1 MNTQHGIT
9 GPLQQGGRSRQDAGD
24 EYLTEQAIEEAFD
37 RKLEQIEREM
47 ERRRKSLGRWALVL
61 LFATFLLAGS
71 IWRDRHRN
79 QQVASSA
86 PAGQLLDLRPVQEP
100 KGFWPVVLVVQTGTG
115 TGFFSLLEPLNLA
128 PGTSLV
134 REERQSGRRYLC
146 DEQRTQCAEIA
157 RSSHP

>member
-1 MNTQHGIT
+1 MNPQHGVT
-9 GPLQQGGRSRQDAGD
+9 GALQQGGRSRQAAGD
-24 EYLTEQAIEEAFD
+24 EYLTEQAVEEEFD

-47 ERRRKSLGRWALVL
+47 ELRSKSLGRWALAL
-61 LFATFLLAGS
+61 LFVTLLLAGS

-100 KGFWPVVLVVQTGTG
+100 KGFWPVVLLVQTG

-128 PGTSLV
+128 TGTALMQ
-134 REERQSGRRYLC
+134 EKRQSGRQYLC

-157 RSSHP
+157 KPSQP

>member
-1 MNTQHGIT
+1 MNTQHGVT
-9 GPLQQGGRSRQDAGD
+9 GQLQQGGRSRQDAGD

-61 LFATFLLAGS
+61 LFVTLLLAGS

-115 TGFFSLLEPLNLA
+115 FFSLLEPLNLA
-128 PGTSLV
+128 TGTALV
-134 REERQSGRRYLC
+134 REVRQSGRQYLC

-157 RSSHP
+157 RSSQP

>member
-1 MNTQHGIT
+1 MNPQHGIT
-9 GPLQQGGRSRQDAGD
+9 GALQQGARSRQDEGD
-24 EYLTEQAIEEAFD
+24 EYLTEQAIEEEFE

-61 LFATFLLAGS
+61 LFVTFLLAGS

-79 QQVASSA
+79 QQVVASS
-86 PAGQLLDLRPVQEP
+86 PAGQLLDLRPVREP
-100 KGFWPVVLVVQTGTG
+100 KGFWPVVLVVQTG

-134 REERQSGRRYLC
+134 REERQSGRQYLC

-157 RSSHP
+157 RSSRP

>member
-1 MNTQHGIT
+1 MNPQHDASGQ
-9 GPLQQGGRSRQDAGD
+9 LQQGGRSRQDAGD
-24 EYLTEQAIEEAFD
+24 EYLTEQAIEEEFD

-47 ERRRKSLGRWALVL
+47 ELRSKSLGRWALVL
-61 LFATFLLAGS
+61 LFVTLLLAGS

-115 TGFFSLLEPLNLA
+115 FFSLIEPLNLA
-128 PGTSLV
+128 TGTTLV
-134 REERQSGRRYLC
+134 REERQSGRQYVC

-157 RSSHP
+157 RSSQP

>member
-1 MNTQHGIT
+1 M
-9 GPLQQGGRSRQDAGD
+9 QQGGRSRQDEAD
-24 EYLTEQAIEEAFD
+24 EYLTEQAVKEEFD

-47 ERRRKSLGRWALVL
+47 ELRSKSLGRWALAL
-61 LFATFLLAGS
+61 LFVTLLLAGS

-86 PAGQLLDLRPVQEP
+86 PAGQLLDLRPVQQP
-100 KGFWPVVLVVQTGTG
+100 KGFWPVVLVVHTS

-134 REERQSGRRYLC
+134 REERQSGRQYVC
-146 DEQRTQCAEIA
+146 DQQRTQCAEIA
-157 RSSHP
+157 RSSQP

>member
-1 MNTQHGIT
+1 MNPQHGVT
-9 GPLQQGGRSRQDAGD
+9 GALQQGGRSRQAEGD
-24 EYLTEQAIEEAFD
+24 EYLTEQAVEEEFD

-47 ERRRKSLGRWALVL
+47 ERRRKSLGRWALAL
-61 LFATFLLAGS
+61 LFVTLLLIGS

-79 QQVASSA
+79 QQVTSSA

-115 TGFFSLLEPLNLA
+115 FFSLLDPLNLA
-128 PGTSLV
+128 PGTALV
-134 REERQSGRRYLC
+134 REERQSGRQYLC

>member
-1 MNTQHGIT
+1 MNPQHDASGK
-9 GPLQQGGRSRQDAGD
+9 LQQGGRSRQDAGD
-24 EYLTEQAIEEAFD
+24 EYLTEQAIEEEFD

-61 LFATFLLAGS
+61 LFVTFLLAGS

-79 QQVASSA
+79 QQVVASS

-115 TGFFSLLEPLNLA
+115 FFSLLDPLNLA
-128 PGTSLV
+128 PGTALV
-134 REERQSGRRYLC
+134 REERQSGRQYVC
-146 DEQRTQCAEIA
+146 EEQRTQCAEIA
-157 RSSHP
+157 RSSQP

>member
-1 MNTQHGIT
+1 MNPQHGVT
-9 GPLQQGGRSRQDAGD
+9 GALQQGGRSRQDEGD
-24 EYLTEQAIEEAFD
+24 EYLTEQAVEEEFD

-61 LFATFLLAGS
+61 LFVTLLLAGS

-86 PAGQLLDLRPVQEP
+86 PAGQLLDQRPVQEP

-115 TGFFSLLEPLNLA
+115 FFSLLDPLNLPIGSA
-128 PGTSLV
+128 LV
-134 REERQSGRRYLC
+134 REERQSGRQYLC

-157 RSSHP
+157 RSSQP